1 MSYKE
6 QSLKQQI
13 DQDYQ
18 DYIDRQ
24 DYKILKE
31 TNNERKVQGTNT
43 KPKRISTKTVR

>member
-1 MSYKE
+1 MSYKK
-6 QSLKQQI
+6 QSLDEEVK
-13 DQDYQ
+13 QDYQ

-31 TNNERKVQGTNT
+31 ENHERKVKGSDT

>member
-1 MSYKE
+1 MGYKKL
-6 QSLKQQI
+6 SLDEEVK
-13 DQDYQ
+13 QDYQ

-43 KPKRISTKTVR
+43 KPKRVSTKTVR

>member
-1 MSYKE
+1 MNYKK
-6 QSLKQQI
+6 QSLDEEVK
-13 DQDYQ
+13 QDYQ

-43 KPKRISTKTVR
+43 KPKRVSTKTVR